1 MPNYNAGHSWP
12 DRLGGL
18 EFILRIGASSPAS
31 RLQLV
36 RLFYIYPTMF
46 GESGNNETKTRFTF
60 YAPGFVREY
69 GAKRK
74 RRPTN

>member
-1 MPNYNAGHSWP
+1 MPAT
-12 DRLGGL
+12 LGQTALVGW
-18 EFILRIGASSPAS
+18 SSFCESVHP
-31 RLQLV
+31 RLQPV
-36 RLFYIYPTMF
+36 RLFYIYATMF